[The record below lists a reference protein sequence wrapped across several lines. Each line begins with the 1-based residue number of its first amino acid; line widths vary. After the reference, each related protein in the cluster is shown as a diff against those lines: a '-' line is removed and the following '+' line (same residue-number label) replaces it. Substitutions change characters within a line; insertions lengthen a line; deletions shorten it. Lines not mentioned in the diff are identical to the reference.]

1 MRTVFVN
8 PSNPRRRRRK
18 RSNPRRRRA
27 HRRYNPRRRRRRNS
41 SVALANPRRRR
52 RRNAGVTPFVQNPMI
67 LSNPRRRRRRR
78 NPSHSLLGHIAY
90 ILGGTV
96 GGAALNRLAF
106 SQIENIYFR
115 NGARILS
122 ASALAYIGGNNNLT
136 AAAAGALLAPLVPE
150 IEAHLTAATAATPAK
165 KNPRELAAE
174 LSALLEA
181 DLSDD
186 ELSDDDGLSDD
197 EISDE
202 LDDDLIDDDLIDD
215 DLEGVGE
222 MKW

>member
-8 PSNPRRRRRK
+8 PSRRRRRRRAHKRANPRRRRHRRNSAVALTSNPRRRRR
-18 RSNPRRRRA
+18 
-27 HRRYNPRRRRRRNS
+27 
-41 SVALANPRRRR
+41 VRRR
-52 RRNAGVTPFVQNPMI
+52 RRNAGVTPFVSNPQI

-78 NPSHSLLGHIAY
+78 NPSATILSDLAY

-106 SQIENIYFR
+106 NTINNFYVR
-115 NGARILS
+115 NGARV
-122 ASALAYIGGNNNLT
+122 ASAALLAYIGGRNTLT
-136 AAAAGALLAPLVPE
+136 AAAAGATLAPLIPDLE
-150 IEAHLTAATAATPAK
+150 LLISHSSTPTAT

-181 DLSDD
+181 DLSDGD
-186 ELSDDDGLSDD
+186 ELSDDDLSDD
-197 EISDE
+197 QLEADLS
-202 LDDDLIDDDLIDD
+202 DDLIDDDLIDD
-215 DLEGVGE
+215 DLEDIAD

>member
-1 MRTVFVN
+1 M
-8 PSNPRRRRRK
+8 
-18 RSNPRRRRA
+18 
-27 HRRYNPRRRRRRNS
+27 
-41 SVALANPRRRR
+41 ANPRRRR
-52 RRNAGVTPFVQNPMI
+52 HRRRNAGIAPFVSNPQI

-78 NPSHSLLGHIAY
+78 NPSATILSDLAY

-106 SQIENIYFR
+106 NSINNFYVR
-115 NGARILS
+115 NGARVAAAGL
-122 ASALAYIGGNNNLT
+122 LAYVGGRNTLT
-136 AAAAGALLAPLVPE
+136 AAAAGATLAPMIPDLE
-150 IEAHLTAATAATPAK
+150 LLISHSGATPT

-186 ELSDDDGLSDD
+186 GDLSDDDLSDD
-197 EISDE
+197 QLEADLS
-202 LDDDLIDDDLIDD
+202 DDLIDDDLIDD
-215 DLEGVGE
+215 DLEDIAS

>member
-8 PSNPRRRRRK
+8 PSNPRRRRK
-18 RSNPRRRRA
+18 RSNPRRRA
-27 HRRYNPRRRRRRNS
+27 RRHNPRRRRRNS

-52 RRNAGVTPFVQNPMI
+52 RRNAGVTPFVSQNPMI

-78 NPSHSLLGHIAY
+78 NPSHTFLGHIAY
-90 ILGGTV
+90 IVGGTV

-106 SQIENIYFR
+106 NQLENLYAR
-115 NGARILS
+115 NGVRILG
-122 ASALAYIGGNNNLT
+122 ASILAYLGGNNNLT
-136 AAAAGALLAPLVPE
+136 AAAAGAILAPLLPE
-150 IEAHLTAATAATPAK
+150 IEAHLTAATPKAPEK

-197 EISDE
+197 EMSDE

-215 DLEGVGE
+215 DLEGVGA